1 MSDIASKLAALR
13 AKKQAETEAKNAE
26 ENNKTAGMD
35 SSDNS
40 SLVCSKDSEIPVTD
54 DGVGSSI
61 SGGNSSTFVVVSKE
75 VSATIPITFS
85 PAADVTQNIDHIEF
99 LSKMNAL
106 QEAIHK
112 QHPTMPVLLMQIHK
126 QLKADPEIVTL
137 LSEEAIGV
145 IVKGLQIQTK
155 TELVSTVVKQS
166 KARDKKTVLTAE
178 MF

>member
-13 AKKQAETEAKNAE
+13 AKKQAENEAKNAQVI
-26 ENNKTAGMD
+26 KTTTVDASITGSVVRSTSTEVAVTNTGAGNPV
-35 SSDNS
+35 SS
-40 SLVCSKDSEIPVTD
+40 
-54 DGVGSSI
+54 
-61 SGGNSSTFVVVSKE
+61 GNSSVAVVVPKE
-75 VSATIPITFS
+75 VVPIQFS

-155 TELVSTVVKQS
+155 TELVSTLVKQS
-166 KARDKKTVLTAE
+166 KARDKKTPLNVE